1 MSLLIE
7 EEPPLFKMADF
18 SYTKRKIEEEEEV
31 QKNEQYKSSLAS
43 KLQKFISN
51 SKLDDYLEFLNAVIS
66 LLMACIF
73 AVESNFHLNDPREEQ
88 GRRLIWLEYIE
99 IGLMLLIIAD
109 FLLFFFIHENRIVF
123 IFSLDSLL
131 AFVTIVPT
139 ILIRFN
145 YVTD

>member
-1 MSLLIE
+1 MSLVIE

-43 KLQKFISN
+43 KLQKIISN

-66 LLMACIF
+66 FLMACIF
-73 AVESNFHLNDPREEQ
+73 AVESNFHLNDPRLEL
-88 GRRLIWLEYIE
+88 RSLVWLEYIE

-131 AFVTIVPT
+131 ALMTIIPT
-139 ILIRFN
+139 ILI
-145 YVTD
+145 